1 MKNPFI
7 KFFSNDKSP
16 IDAQKTQNKN
26 KVLIFTGIFVI
37 AGALLFLVGGGD
49 KKESKEKVGNF
60 NLVQD
65 DPMAKTRWVG
75 EASNDLTLA
84 KKRVDNLDTRNEELS
99 KQVSDLKKIITDMK
113 KENDANKRNYELN
126 LKNIQEAQK
135 KATENTPAT
144 VLEDTPNNKEEDLY
158 KNFPQPNKNT
168 ANANT
173 QKPSDYGLTHF
184 GDVPELNEVT
194 QTRYTPIQDSLSFTN
209 IAKPEEKEK
218 VEKKSTRHVIPTGSI
233 VKAVLLS
240 GMDAPTM
247 TQAKTEPLPVLM
259 KVTDLSILPNRWGYD
274 VNECFLMGEGYGD
287 LTSERAYIR
296 VNNISCVTN
305 KGQKIDMAMKGAAT
319 GEDGKLGLRG
329 EVVTKQGALLARTL
343 IAGFLQGVGE
353 GFANQNQIVTQN
365 GFGGTTTTN
374 SDMSASATLQAGA
387 FKGFSKS
394 AEKLADFY
402 LKMADQVS
410 PVIEIA
416 AGREINII
424 TTATL
429 ELKTLEEQ
437 QQDSAKKNNNKK

>member
-1 MKNPFI
+1 MKNPFV
-7 KFFSNDKSP
+7 KFFSNDKNP
-16 IDAQKTQNKN
+16 VDAQKNQNKN

-37 AGALLFLVGGGD
+37 AGALLFLAGGED
-49 KKESKEKVGNF
+49 KKETKEKVGNF
-60 NLVQD
+60 NLVED

-75 EASNDLTLA
+75 EASDDLTLA
-84 KKRVDNLDTRNEELS
+84 KKRVDDLDARNKELS
-99 KQVSDLKKIITDMK
+99 RQVGELTKMLGDIK
-113 KENDANKRNYELN
+113 KENDTFKRNYET
-126 LKNIQEAQK
+126 NIRNIHEAQK
-135 KATENTPAT
+135 KAAENTAAT
-144 VLEDTPNNKEEDLY
+144 VLENDKKEALY
-158 KNFPQPNKNT
+158 KNFPQPNTNL
-168 ANANT
+168 N

-184 GDVPELNEVT
+184 GDVPELNEIT

-218 VEKKSTRHVIPTGSI
+218 IEKKSTRHVIPTGSI

-259 KVTDLSILPNRWGYD
+259 KVTDLSILPNRWAYD
-274 VNECFLMGEGYGD
+274 INECFLMGEGYGD

-296 VNNISCVTN
+296 VNNISCITN
-305 KGQKIDMAMKGAAT
+305 KGEKIDVAMKGAAT

-387 FKGFSKS
+387 FKGLSKS

-416 AGREINII
+416 AGREINVI

-437 QQDSAKKNNNKK
+437 LQDNSRNNQNKR